1 MVNNSVDANILS
13 NHLSP
18 LSIQHKNTKN
28 KAFKIPVLVGTGTTI
43 WRVSPINEISNPYD
57 NCTSNSK
64 TDLSKHQQF
73 TTDFSLIKISKQK
86 DNLNFNQ
93 YLIYYAPNV
102 ITNSQTCDQITKEQY
117 MIISIKC
124 YTDQVIILCSSILFI
139 NPLCHIIL
147 L

>member
-1 MVNNSVDANILS
+1 MVNNSADANTLN

-28 KAFKIPVLVGTGTTI
+28 KTFKIQVLVGTGTTI
-43 WRVSPINEISNPYD
+43 WRVSPINEISTPYD
-57 NCTSNSK
+57 NCTSNSN
-64 TDLSKHQQF
+64 TDLSKYQQF
-73 TTDFSLIKISKQK
+73 TTDFSLIKISKQI

-93 YLIYYAPNV
+93 HLIYFAPNV
-102 ITNSQTCDQITKEQY
+102 ITNSQTFDQITKEQY